1 MSNRD
6 RSDLT
11 VLVPCFDAGVHLS
24 PLLESLRAQTKSD
37 LRIVVVDDRSTDDS
51 VAVARA
57 HPGIEVIVN
66 EHRLG
71 IGGNWNRCTNLV
83 DTEFFALA
91 HMDDVYE
98 PEWASKSIARLRG
111 QAAAGAVHSRARAID
126 ELGEFIDS
134 PRERY
139 KLRAWRHAPHC
150 DRAATYR
157 RLLQSNFVA
166 APSVV
171 WRTAAFREFA
181 GFDASLRFAL
191 DWKALF
197 ELLLAGHE
205 LAAVDEPL
213 VRYRRHTASA
223 THHLGDV
230 TQRTREE
237 IAVATFAR
245 ERGIAAGL
253 LEIGTPVS
261 TAARDLALVDVVDDL
276 RSGQRE
282 RARTRMRFL
291 REELG
296 LYRRDGVVRAVSA
309 LLSLGRVGEWCLRV
323 AFRAFVALR
332 APRSSVSGSRCRPV
346 A

>member
-1 MSNRD
+1 VSNRD

-24 PLLESLRAQTKSD
+24 PLLESLRRQTESG

-51 VAVARA
+51 VAVARS
-57 HPGIEVIVN
+57 HPDIEVIVN
-66 EHRLG
+66 ERRLG
-71 IGGNWNRCTNLV
+71 IGGNWNRCASLV
-83 DTEFFALA
+83 GSEFFALA

-98 PEWASKSIARLRG
+98 PEWARRSIERLRE
-111 QAAAGAVHSRARAID
+111 QPAAGAVHSRARAID
-126 ELGEFIDS
+126 ERGEFFDS

-139 KLRAWRHAPHC
+139 KLRAWRCVTHG

-157 RLLQSNFVA
+157 RLLQGNFVA

-171 WRTAAFREFA
+171 WRTAAFRRFG
-181 GFDASLRFAL
+181 GFDAALQFAL

-205 LAAVDEPL
+205 LAAVEAPL
-213 VRYRRHTASA
+213 VRYRRHLASA

-237 IAVATFAR
+237 IAVAAFAR

-253 LEIGTPVS
+253 LGVDTPVS

-276 RSGQRE
+276 RGGHRE
-282 RARTRMRFL
+282 RARARVRFL
-291 REELG
+291 REESG
-296 LYRRDGVVRAVSA
+296 LYGRDGIVRAVSA
-309 LLSLGRVGEWCLRV
+309 SLSLGRIGEWCLRGAYRV
-323 AFRAFVALR
+323 FLALR
-332 APRSSVSGSRCRPV
+332 APRESAP
-346 A
+346 